1 MLALV
6 GSGEYL
12 PPMEG
17 VDRDLL
23 SRLEGPPRVV
33 CLPTAAG
40 REGPDRVAYWSR
52 LGTEHFTRLKVPV
65 ESLPVIDRASAN
77 DRAIAAAVEQ
87 ATFVYLSGGKPHYLY
102 TALKSTLV
110 WEAIRSVLSR
120 GGLLA
125 GCSAGAMILG
135 ETFFGFPGLKRGFNL
150 LPRVT
155 VIPHYDQF
163 PGAVIASLRVMAGRK
178 RIVLGLEGDTALFAD
193 GGHYEVLGAGGVV
206 IWQQGAS
213 TRYGRG
219 PLPPGAL
226 TGHMPLKPR
235 FASGD

>member
-12 PPMEG
+12 PAMEP
-17 VDRDLL
+17 VDRDLV
-23 SRLEGPPRVV
+23 SRLQEPPRVV

-40 REGPDRVAYWSR
+40 KEGPERIAYWSG
-52 LGTEHFTRLKVPV
+52 LGIDHFTRLKVPV
-65 ESLPVIDRASAN
+65 ASLPVIDCASAN
-77 DRAIAAAVEQ
+77 DEILAGTIDRAN
-87 ATFVYLSGGKPHYLY
+87 FVYLSGGKPHYLFS
-102 TALKSTLV
+102 TLKSSLV

-135 ETFFGFPGLKRGFNL
+135 EKFFGFPGLKPGFNF
-150 LPRVT
+150 LPRVA

-163 PGAVIASLRVMAGRK
+163 PGYVITSLRVMAGRDL
-178 RIVLGLEGDTALFAD
+178 IVLGIESNTALFVK
-193 GGHYEVLGAGGVV
+193 GEHYEVLGTGGVV
-206 IWQQGAS
+206 ICKKGAN
-213 TRYGRG
+213 TRFSGG

-226 TGHMPLKPR
+226 T
-235 FASGD
+235 A